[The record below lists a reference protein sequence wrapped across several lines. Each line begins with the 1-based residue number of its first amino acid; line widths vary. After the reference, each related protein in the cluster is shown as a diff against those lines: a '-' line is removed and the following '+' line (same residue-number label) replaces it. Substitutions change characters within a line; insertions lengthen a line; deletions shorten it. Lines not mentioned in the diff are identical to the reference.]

1 METHNETLS
10 TDFILLGLFPG
21 MRHVSALVSV
31 ILLIYTIAF
40 TGDATLILLIWVDPC
55 LHTSVYFLLSQL
67 SLIDLA
73 FISSTVPIMAVSF
86 FSGKRKISL
95 VGCGAP
101 IFFTLALGIAECLL
115 LTLMAFDRY
124 VAICHP
130 LKYPTILSYQF
141 SQKMVLGSWVGG
153 ALASLVHTAC
163 TMPFPLCGSRELHH
177 FCEVKAILKLSCED
191 ISAYEKG
198 VLVTGIIVVF
208 VPVSLILSSYTLIF
222 LVVLQ
227 MSSPEGRNQALVNC
241 FSHLTV
247 VPFCYGPAMLIYMRP
262 GSSNTPIWNQALFL
276 FDTIL
281 TRMLN
286 PLVYS
291 LRNKEVLGALRK
303 TRKLKPKTVV
313 NYSKAQST
321 R

>member
-1 METHNETLS
+1 
-10 TDFILLGLFPG
+10 

-40 TGDATLILLIWVDPC
+40 MGDATLILLIWVDPC
-55 LHTSVYFLLSQL
+55 LHTSVYFLLIQL

-95 VGCGAP
+95 VGCWAE

-130 LKYPTILSYQF
+130 LKYPTILSHQF

-163 TMPFPLCGSRELHH
+163 TMPFPLCGPRGLHH
-177 FCEVKAILKLSCED
+177 FCEVKAILKLTCED

-208 VPVSLILSSYTLIF
+208 VPVSFILTSCTLIF

-227 MSSPEGRNQALVNC
+227 MGSPEGRNQALVTC
-241 FSHLTV
+241 SSHLTV
-247 VPFCYGPAMLIYMRP
+247 VTFCYGPAMSIYMRP

-303 TRKLKPKTVV
+303 VLGGCSI
-313 NYSKAQST
+313 SKVAPCLT
-321 R
+321 A